1 MNISHRPQ
9 KLDLKRIPISRL
21 RRTDTSET
29 PFCSDLKD
37 EMVLLH
43 FKISKTIQ
51 PTTPHI

>member
-1 MNISHRPQ
+1 MNISHR
-9 KLDLKRIPISRL
+9 LKRIPISRL
-21 RRTDTSET
+21 RRTSTGET

-37 EMVLLH
+37 EMVILH